1 VQGEKVV
8 PTVPNPESQDAT
20 KSVFALFDKVAP
32 EKYTKQ
38 RSQVTP
44 ETQPKTAEVPPAP
57 VTPPAET
64 PEQPPEPQ
72 PKPVEEHR
80 LPSFL
85 EKALELPQVKP
96 AETVK
101 PPAVDEWPEE
111 MPAVAADQQR
121 ENYKKW
127 RKEYRDLKDK
137 VALLESRPTLDEMTS
152 KKLSFLE
159 GRNKELESVA
169 NRMSVEGHAEFQNNI
184 IRPMTAAWNEAAG
197 VLKAV
202 GGDPEQLADALRMA
216 PKDQFRAIDQVL
228 VDIPESAKARIN
240 GALATYQQKDGQR
253 RAWLANLPKTMEH
266 LKKQDTQRQY
276 AFLENQKKEMTAM
289 FDQAVARLRDEAR
302 VEILQRSNDP
312 EAKWWNDQAD
322 QIESVGRSVF
332 VDNTDL
338 NKMAYA
344 CALAPMADIYRKM
357 WLQSREELSKRDKI
371 ISDHYASEPTI
382 SDSGGNI
389 TGMPNM
395 QEDLKKPFA
404 DVFLRELRKAASR

>member
-1 VQGEKVV
+1 
-8 PTVPNPESQDAT
+8 
-20 KSVFALFDKVAP
+20 
-32 EKYTKQ
+32 
-38 RSQVTP
+38 
-44 ETQPKTAEVPPAP
+44 
-57 VTPPAET
+57 
-64 PEQPPEPQ
+64 
-72 PKPVEEHR
+72 
-80 LPSFL
+80 
-85 EKALELPQVKP
+85 
-96 AETVK
+96 
-101 PPAVDEWPEE
+101 
-111 MPAVAADQQR
+111 
-121 ENYKKW
+121 
-127 RKEYRDLKDK
+127 
-137 VALLESRPTLDEMTS
+137 
-152 KKLSFLE
+152 
-159 GRNKELESVA
+159 
-169 NRMSVEGHAEFQNNI
+169 
-184 IRPMTAAWNEAAG
+184 
-197 VLKAV
+197 
-202 GGDPEQLADALRMA
+202 
-216 PKDQFRAIDQVL
+216 
-228 VDIPESAKARIN
+228 
-240 GALATYQQKDGQR
+240 
-253 RAWLANLPKTMEH
+253 MEH